1 MKEFEGK
8 VCVVSGATGGMGS
21 ALCRLYAADG
31 AKIAMLDINQEK
43 LDELGKELEALG
55 GEAMGLICDVTSKA
69 SVDEAV
75 AAVEEKWGGI
85 DVLANTAGTSI
96 YADFLE
102 FKEEDWNK
110 VISIN
115 LTGVFLLTQAVAK
128 NMVKFDTKGNIC
140 SISSQAGRVGEPGSI
155 AYGPTKAGIIMMTE
169 TLALDLA
176 PHKIRATAV
185 APGMTDT
192 PLFRGY
198 LKGAVVMEGV
208 TEEEGLQ
215 NRAEMIP
222 WKRLAVPEDVANLMY
237 FLTSSKAD
245 YITGATVNITG
256 GNVNG

>member
-1 MKEFEGK
+1 MKEFEKK

-21 ALCRLYAADG
+21 ALCRLYAMDG
-31 AKIAMLDINQEK
+31 AKVVMLDINQEK
-43 LDELGKELEALG
+43 LDDLGKELEALG
-55 GEAMGLICDVTSKA
+55 AETMGLVVDVTSK
-69 SVDEAV
+69 D
-75 AAVEEKWGGI
+75 AVEDAIAKVDAEWGGI
-85 DVLANTAGTSI
+85 DVLANTAGASI

-102 FKEEDWNK
+102 YKEEDWNK
-110 VISIN
+110 LIAVN
-115 LTGVFLLTQAVAK
+115 LTGVFLLSQAVAK
-128 NMVKFDTKGNIC
+128 NMVKHDTKGNIC

-155 AYGPTKAGIIMMTE
+155 AYGATKAGIIMMTE
-169 TLALDLA
+169 TMALDLA

-198 LKGAVVMEGV
+198 LKGAVKMEGV

-215 NRAEMIP
+215 NRANTIP